1 MAQQLLKAKPS
12 DSSKFWK
19 TLFSIFAIPFS
30 VPIHNSPLE
39 STNNDRMAL
48 LGIPSR
54 VVKCLDGYCWARLP
68 LPRTKTSRREANK
81 ILVRKIFLYIFHLP
95 GRHGK
100 SFTVS
105 EDHVIIFFINLRDL
119 LYVYEQAIM
128 DTDKLLHRQPFL
140 NDL

>member
-19 TLFSIFAIPFS
+19 TLFSIFAMPFS

-39 STNNDRMAL
+39 STYSDRMAL
-48 LGIPSR
+48 LGSPSR

-68 LPRTKTSRREANK
+68 LPKAKTRKRAAIK

-95 GRHGK
+95 GRNRK

-105 EDHVIIFFINLRDL
+105 EDHVIIFFIYLRDL
-119 LYVYEQAIM
+119 LYVYKQAI
-128 DTDKLLHRQPFL
+128 
-140 NDL
+140 